1 MADNREITYK
11 LSLTVGRALSDA
23 KRAKQ
28 ALDDIGK
35 TTINTQGAQKAARET
50 QRLQQQVT
58 QGQKAQTQAQVQAV
72 QAGQQRMTQVA
83 RQAANAQIQQ
93 QNRVT
98 ANLQQQAAQQQRA
111 MQAAT
116 SAQSAP
122 AGGGLASRLG
132 GLGSLAAGGVIG
144 YLGTIGAREIG
155 RAAVEMTDLAT
166 KALRA
171 EAAFR
176 TLSGG
181 ASAAEKNI
189 RAIES
194 ASGGTISRLDAMQT
208 GVQALALGLAKTPEE
223 FEKVTRAATAVT
235 QVSPVISD
243 LGSAFSEIG
252 LASANESFRRLDQ
265 LGLSVEEIRAKIAE
279 LKSEN
284 DGLSNSQAFQT
295 AVVDTLVTKYD
306 DLLNSAEAQ
315 ATGLERLRVSA
326 ENARVELA
334 KGIVMPV
341 VNAAAGAGAA
351 AITGITNTTTD
362 AAADW
367 RLLLGVPELEHS
379 IQRIN
384 SLLDP
389 QSFTAQFGAFTDS
402 LVGKDV
408 NTDELRRVLEVF
420 EQLGSAQT
428 ANIPYFDLYESA
440 FTRIAEQ
447 AALNNG
453 LTDENAQRLEVLSRS
468 LERVTQNTIEFNE
481 AQAEAAQNE
490 YDLAKLTDTFRQL
503 DTMIADAAAFT
514 PAQLSGADALV
525 QSLINLKIEIAAAGG
540 ASEEQ
545 AAALAEMD
553 RFLDLVAAGSDDVA
567 ASAFRMGH
575 ALKSAIGIAAD
586 LSGSLESQLS
596 ALVSDGAISVDQA
609 IALYEK
615 QQKFIKDTANDV
627 ANSGMSG
634 PEQTFALAEAQRIA
648 SEEIRLIQETA
659 KARRDANQIGLQEQQ
674 AFYSQIDAMLQR
686 SSQFDESFL
695 PGAQKMQQDLINL
708 RMEIAATGQ
717 ITDQQR
723 AMLSQYSSTLDIA
736 ANAVGYLGNA
746 QIQAAIASGNLNSAL
761 MTIPGYLD
769 AVKISAWQAGA
780 AIQSVFAITNQ
791 LSGTAQSRLEALVR
805 SGTITPGQAETVARR
820 SDVSIQQQASS
831 IGYSGM
837 SDREKAFAVAGA
849 EAVVFEEITHIE
861 EVARLR
867 EEADRKAAQEAER
880 AFKGAA
886 KTAGQEFKDLASDLR
901 GIPGLFGTSDV
912 TEADMLKAQSGLYQD
927 KPDEWLR
934 RLRDEVQ
941 NGKDYEDVSIEQA
954 REALSRVGIVAAENA
969 EDVLAQVEEAW
980 NNSVL
985 FSDKANLELIN
996 QDAVQMQL
1004 ELKEKSRQG
1013 QQNIMEYFGVVVDE
1027 AVGAITGGG
1036 GATPPKIE
1044 IPEIKIPEIEADPR
1058 VFADLIRPYTPPDPS
1073 TIQRLIGPLPGPPD
1087 PQKLV
1092 AAGGSF
1098 DESQFESMGGSI
1110 ALAIQAGFGAV
1121 TLEDHAQK
1129 YHDKI
1134 WPQFRGEG
1142 IVPQYKSLGGSVAMA
1157 IEAGYNEYLF
1167 GDHATEYY
1175 NDIRPQFSGEMIVP
1189 QFKGIG
1195 GGVAMAV
1202 EAGYKEYLW
1211 QDLATDMVTE
1221 LGTQFANEE
1230 LVKQAQGVG
1239 GDVAAELAHGMT
1251 TINYALAAKEILVG
1265 LNGGFNVEENLN
1277 FLHSAAG
1284 GLMNVI
1290 RDGMI
1295 ARAKQPGWGTALF
1308 DELLNAVMS
1317 AATDSLE
1324 ATG

>member
-1 MADNREITYK
+1 MAGDREILYRVR
-11 LSLTVGRALSDA
+11 LAVG
-23 KRAKQ
+23 Q
-28 ALDDIGK
+28 AVADSRKAQQAIESISK
-35 TTINTQGAQKAARET
+35 STTSPQAAQAAARNTIQQQQRVTENQKA
-50 QRLQQQVT
+50 QIQQQV
-58 QGQKAQTQAQVQAV
+58 QAT
-72 QAGQQRMTQVA
+72 QAGQQRMVQVA
-83 RQAANAQIQQ
+83 QQTANAQIQQ
-93 QNRVT
+93 QNKVT

-111 MQAAT
+111 MQAAA
-116 SAQSAP
+116 SAQASP
-122 AGGGLASRLG
+122 SGGGLVGRLG
-132 GLGSLAAGGVIG
+132 GLGSLAAGGVVG

-189 RAIES
+189 RAIQD
-194 ASGGTISRLDAMQT
+194 ASGGTISRL
-208 GVQALALGLAKTPEE
+208 QALETGTQALSLGLAETPEQ
-223 FEKVTRAATAVT
+223 FERLTRAAMAVT
-235 QVSPVISD
+235 QVSPIIND
-243 LGSAFSEIG
+243 MAGAFSEIG

-265 LGLSVEEIRAKIAE
+265 LGLSVSEVRDRIAE
-279 LKSEN
+279 LRSEN
-284 DGLSNSQAFQT
+284 SELTASQAFQE
-295 AVVDTLVTKYD
+295 AVIGTLNEKYAG
-306 DLLNSAEAQ
+306 LLDSVEAQ
-315 ATGLERLRVSA
+315 ATGLERLRVA
-326 ENARVELA
+326 AADARVELA
-334 KGIVMPV
+334 KQIVAPST
-341 VNAAAGAGAA
+341 NFIAGALVPSVEAVGMALPQAVVDWKMALNVADLETTIQYIESILDPKAFSSRIGQVVRLATGAEVDTGQLQKVVQVYEQLSE
-351 AITGITNTTTD
+351 AIDLEIPGVDDYKEVFAGIAD
-362 AAADW
+362 AASRGALTREGAIALDA
-367 RLLLGVPELEHS
+367 LSSSLQ
-379 IQRIN
+379 IATQR
-384 SLLDP
+384 
-389 QSFTAQFGAFTDS
+389 Q
-402 LVGKDV
+402 K
-408 NTDELRRVLEVF
+408 
-420 EQLGSAQT
+420 
-428 ANIPYFDLYESA
+428 
-440 FTRIAEQ
+440 
-447 AALNNG
+447 
-453 LTDENAQRLEVLSRS
+453 
-468 LERVTQNTIEFNE
+468 EFNE
-481 AQAEAAQNE
+481 AQAEGAQQE
-490 YDLAKLTDTFRQL
+490 YDLTKLRDTFRQL

-514 PAQLSGADALV
+514 PAQLPGADALV
-525 QSLINLKIEIAAAGG
+525 QSLIDLKIEIASAGQV
-540 ASEEQ
+540 SEEH
-545 AAALAEMD
+545 AAALAEVD
-553 RFLDLVAAGSDDVA
+553 RFLGMVAAGSDNVA
-567 ASAFRMGH
+567 MSAYRMAH
-575 ALKSAIGIAAD
+575 ALNDARNIAGD
-586 LSGSLESQLS
+586 LSGALESQL
-596 ALVSDGAISVDQA
+596 ANLVRTGAVSIEEA
-609 IALYEK
+609 TRIFEA
-615 QQKFIKDTANDV
+615 QQKLIRDTAHAV
-627 ANSGMSG
+627 ANGDMS
-634 PEQTFALAEAQRIA
+634 PQERTFTIAATQQQIDAEIKALEDA
-648 SEEIRLIQETA
+648 A
-659 KARRDANQIGLQEQQ
+659 KARRDINRISLDEQR
-674 AFYSQIDAMLQR
+674 AFYDQIDAMLQR
-686 SSQFDESFL
+686 SSGFGDNML
-695 PGAQKMQQDLINL
+695 PGADKMRQDLINL
-708 RMEIAATGQ
+708 RMEIAQTGSV
-717 ITDQQR
+717 TEQQR
-723 AMLSQYSSTLDIA
+723 AMLSQYSSTLDSA
-736 ANAVGYLGNA
+736 ANAVGYLSNA
-746 QIQAAIASGNLNSAL
+746 QIQAAIASGDLNSAL

-1027 AVGAITGGG
+1027 AVGAVTGGG